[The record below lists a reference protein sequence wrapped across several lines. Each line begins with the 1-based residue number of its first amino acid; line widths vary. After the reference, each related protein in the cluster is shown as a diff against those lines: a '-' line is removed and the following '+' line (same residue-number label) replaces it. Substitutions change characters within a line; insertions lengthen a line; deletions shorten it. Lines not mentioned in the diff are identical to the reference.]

1 MVACVKIKNYA
12 KIEVYLENVV
22 ICKNEMG
29 DIMVLTIMLL
39 LIVFGMVL
47 QYASTTILKKT
58 VNKNTYK
65 LLICALVF
73 DAVVIVAFILT
84 THFESPLI
92 IRKILK
98 YFTFLSIGTFY
109 LIYMRALN
117 ARRSKR
123 TIASFLILTLTSFV
137 FVIFG
142 DYIGKQIVKILSF
155 SVLSFWVIV
164 LINNRKYNSKHITTL
179 VYLLSATELL
189 RFSIESISTYQM
201 LFSNEFYLWLTP
213 VSFIV
218 RSLTLLFIIEINSH
232 NSINKNLAKTLDYQS
247 ATTLLNLV
255 FNEHP
260 NAVVLTDVNEKI
272 VYINDRALEITG
284 YKEHEVIG
292 KTPRIFSS
300 GLTKRDIYNEMRNSL
315 SENRSW
321 TGEFINKKKN
331 GDIFTE
337 LSKIVVLCDVN
348 NKPSFFLAIKTD
360 ITKEK
365 EYLKKLEYYSIH
377 DGLTNLYRRNHFVEI
392 MGKAILDENLK
403 DKHFFL
409 MDIDGFKKIN
419 DTHGHRVGDEALKFF
434 SKILKEHFNEDG
446 ILCRFGG
453 DEFAGFIYNKTSK
466 QLEDEMNDLF
476 IKLEENAFKHKN
488 IVFPLEI
495 SVGITKIEEP
505 YIFNRIYEKADK
517 DLYKKKKL
525 KGIQKN

>member
-58 VNKNTYK
+58 VNKNTHK
-65 LLICALVF
+65 LLIGALVF

-142 DYIGKQIVKILSF
+142 DYIGKQIVEILSF

-247 ATTLLNLV
+247 ATSLLNLV

-272 VYINDRALEITG
+272 IYINQRALEITG
-284 YKEHEVIG
+284 YLEQEVIG
-292 KTPRIFSS
+292 KTPKLFSS
-300 GLTKRDIYNEMRNSL
+300 GKTKGEVYIDMRKAL

-331 GDIFTE
+331 GETFTE
-337 LSKIVVLCDVN
+337 LAKIVVLCDVN
-348 NKPSFFLAIKTD
+348 NTPSFYLGIKTD
-360 ITKEK
+360 ITKER
-365 EYLKKLEYYSIH
+365 EYLNKLEYYSIH
-377 DGLTNLYRRNHFVEI
+377 DGLTHLFRRDHFVDL
-392 MGKAILDENLK
+392 MKKAILK
-403 DKHFFL
+403 DGVSNKHFFL
-409 MDIDGFKKIN
+409 MDIDGFKQIN
-419 DTHGHRVGDEALKFF
+419 DIHGHRVGDEALKYF
-434 SKILKEHFNEDG
+434 SEILKKHFNDKS

-453 DEFAGFIYNKTSK
+453 DEFSGLIYNSTAEEVRNEMQSLFKK
-466 QLEDEMNDLF
+466 LDENP
-476 IKLEENAFKHKN
+476 FKYKN
-488 IVFPLEI
+488 IKINLKA

-505 YIFNRIYEKADK
+505 YIFNKIYEKADK
-517 DLYKKKKL
+517 NLYKSKSQ
-525 KGIQKN
+525 KGI